1 MTWLLTL
8 GITLAI
14 VVALGASY
22 YFWKKHKDISDMI
35 QKANNSGLCKNP
47 DFGKCFVN
55 TIVDKF
61 GFIRAKE
68 VLGLGQWKFPPAL
81 RDTSTTIKEQK
92 FMDATIIRCKCA
104 N

>member
-8 GITLAI
+8 GITLAIVAI

-35 QKANNSGLCKNP
+35 QIANSGSCINP
-47 DFGKCFVN
+47 DYGKCFVN

-68 VLGLGQWKFPPAL
+68 VFLGLGQSATNEEQNFMNV
-81 RDTSTTIKEQK
+81 TITT
-92 FMDATIIRCKCA
+92 CKCDY
-104 N
+104 NYYSSS